1 MEKNIAIFPKAE
13 DLLRQTLDHYS
24 NSDRYAAAQ
33 CLALDG
39 ICEKK
44 IIKILLNNYFN
55 SNEQVTKEQVT
66 KSLSDLSANNVRNKF
81 KINDFFLFNFIR
93 DILLEFDNDD
103 VRKIFEK

>member
-1 MEKNIAIFPKAE
+1 MEAE
-13 DLLRQTLDHYS
+13 NLLRQTLEHYN

-66 KSLSDLSANNVRNKF
+66 KSLSDLSANNVSKEF
-81 KINDFFLFNFIR
+81 KIKDFCLLNFH
-93 DILLEFDNDD
+93 
-103 VRKIFEK
+103 